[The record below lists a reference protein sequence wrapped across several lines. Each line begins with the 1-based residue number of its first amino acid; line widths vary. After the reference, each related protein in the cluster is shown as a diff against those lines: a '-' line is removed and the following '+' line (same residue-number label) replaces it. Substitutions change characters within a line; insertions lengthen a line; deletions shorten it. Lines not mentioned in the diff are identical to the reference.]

1 MLARTFRIS
10 VIALGIAASAPVWA
24 ETLAIDGQV
33 TIKPANVETP
43 QRGATMAAVEARFG
57 APANRAGPVG
67 TPPITKWYYPNFV
80 VVFEHDRVLHAV
92 VVSAQG

>member
-10 VIALGIAASAPVWA
+10 VAALGLAVTAPVLA

-43 QRGATMAAVEARFG
+43 QRGSSMAAVEARFG
-57 APANRAGPVG
+57 APANKSSTVG
-67 TPPITKWYYPNFV
+67 NPPITKWFYPNFV
-80 VVFEHDRVLHAV
+80 VVFEHDKVLHAV
-92 VVSAQG
+92 VVSSQG